1 MREQLVPSFSGYSS
15 KTSLILW
22 VISLV
27 VLITT
32 IMLGIFSYKAYY
44 DNSVGFFITTT
55 PPTYV
60 YNIII
65 TLTLHFV
72 TPLCLFPNF
81 LTLFVGIVLL
91 CSVFLFL
98 FLLFGKLIIKQS
110 NTVGLFF
117 TNQTI
122 LFIFG
127 FLFASGEFLMN
138 LCKPKD
144 DESSKTVSP
153 NETVYIFGVVLS
165 GLSFLSFFFTHY
177 SIKPRDNKVIN
188 FLIKKIFLAP
198 MICFQF
204 YYLCYSIGRLIVK
217 DLSSVSE
224 LNNYQDKM
232 NTTQLYLI
240 IAFILFIGLMIYI
253 LKDFIIGIIGIVLLI
268 GMVIQASKYSTS
280 FADLENLLKDVVAKA
295 QSFNTITQTASI
307 IGIILLVA
315 EIIFLI
321 FKFKYQ
327 ML

>member
-1 MREQLVPSFSGYSS
+1 MKDKLVPSFSGYSS

-22 VISLV
+22 AISLV
-27 VLITT
+27 VLLAT

-44 DNSVGFFITTT
+44 DSSVGFFITTT

-65 TLTLHFV
+65 TVTLHFV

-91 CSVFLFL
+91 CSLFLFL
-98 FLLFGKLIIKQS
+98 FLLFGKLVIKQS
-110 NTVGLFF
+110 NTIGLFF

-144 DESSKTVSP
+144 ESSKTVSP
-153 NETVYIFGVVLS
+153 DKTVYIFGIVLS
-165 GLSFLSFFFTHY
+165 GLSFLTLFFTHY

-204 YYLCYSIGRLIVK
+204 YYLCYSIGRLIIEE
-217 DLSSVSE
+217 STESE
-224 LNNYQDKM
+224 LSNYQDKM

-268 GMVIQASKYSTS
+268 GMIIQASKYSTS
-280 FADLENLLKDVVAKA
+280 FADLENILTDIVAKA

-321 FKFKYQ
+321 FKFKHQ
-327 ML
+327 MF

>member
-1 MREQLVPSFSGYSS
+1 MKDKLVPSFSGYSS
-15 KTSLILW
+15 KTSIILW
-22 VISLV
+22 AISLI
-27 VLITT
+27 VLIMT
-32 IMLGIFSYKAYY
+32 IILGIFSYKAYS
-44 DNSVGFFITTT
+44 DNSVEFFITTT
-55 PPTYV
+55 RPKYEL
-60 YNIII
+60 NII
-65 TLTLHFV
+65 LTIIKFYFV

-110 NTVGLFF
+110 NSVGIFF

-144 DESSKTVSP
+144 DSTEIVSP
-153 NETVYIFGVVLS
+153 NQTVYIFGIVLS
-165 GLSFLSFFFTHY
+165 GLSFLAFFFTHY
-177 SIKPRDNKVIN
+177 SIKSRDNKIIN

-204 YYLCYSIGRLIVK
+204 YYLCYSIGKLIVGE
-217 DLSSVSE
+217 VSITE
-224 LNNYQDKM
+224 LNAYQDRT
-232 NTTQLYLI
+232 NTTQLYSI
-240 IAFILFIGLMIYI
+240 IAFILFIGLMTYI
-253 LKDFIIGIIGIVLLI
+253 LKDFIVGIIGILLLI
-268 GMVIQASKYSTS
+268 GMVVQASEYNESLD
-280 FADLENLLKDVVAKA
+280 DLEKTLKDFFTKSK
-295 QSFNTITQTASI
+295 SFITITQTASI
-307 IGIILLVA
+307 IGIIILVA